1 MGVKAP
7 ALRLLAL
14 FLAAGLWSP
23 VEAQPVLA
31 QGFTFTASTFA
42 PLIEA
47 VPEPYRAAILAS
59 PADFLKEYQVLLG
72 APADQLVLVDKKVA
86 LPNDY
91 EPKDLVLLRNYS
103 LPLNRNDLKFRKA
116 YVPALQALSKAA
128 KKAGLNL
135 VFSSAYRSWIYQ
147 RDLFQSYVNKDGVAT
162 ADRYSARAGHSQHQ
176 LGTVIDFGSITP
188 EFADTAEGQWLAEHA
203 GEFGLSMSYPEAQE
217 ALTGYQFEPWHFRY
231 LGVAACAVQKK
242 WFGDLQQLL
251 LEFHARSG
259 EALRAATIVAAKKK

>member
-1 MGVKAP
+1 MKS
-7 ALRLLAL
+7 LSLFLLACY
-14 FLAAGLWSP
+14 FLAGLRSTL
-23 VEAQPVLA
+23 EAQTLLS
-31 QGFTFTASTFA
+31 QGFTLTASTFA
-42 PLIEA
+42 PLVEA

-59 PADFLKEYQVLLG
+59 PADFLKDYQPLLV

-86 LPNDY
+86 LANDY

-116 YVPALQALSKAA
+116 YVPVLQALSKAA

-147 RDLFQSYVNKDGVAT
+147 RDLFQGYVNKDGVAT

-188 EFADTAEGQWLAEHA
+188 EFADTDEGKWLAEHA
-203 GEFGLSMSYPEAQE
+203 GEYGLSMSYPDGQE
-217 ALTGYQFEPWHFRY
+217 ALTGYQYEPWHFRY
-231 LGVAACAVQKK
+231 LGVAACGVQKK
-242 WFGDLQQLL
+242 WFGNLQQLL

-259 EALRAATIVAAKKK
+259 EALLAAGVVPDKKK